1 MLRESGRQKPTPRLR
16 QAAPADKKIGVSFCA
31 SPQCLWLAAIWAV
44 SSILSS
50 AAAEKRLVWQIGEPD
65 KSSAEFAI
73 AGDYRAFR
81 GRFEPAPVVFQ
92 IGRSQAARDWPFIHP
107 GPEDEWAGNRVHPFT
122 VRFSLAE
129 RPQGNYTLRVE
140 LADVHTGN
148 RPTFAVTVGGRKAQF
163 RLQPGSS
170 EAPLNHAPGC
180 RPQRVEMTVPAGLF
194 HPGTNDIALAV
205 AGGSWVLYDALSLW
219 NEPQAS
225 PEAFG
230 IRSVA
235 ADSTPF
241 FIRLRGKVRRVLN
254 VKVTSASLLPEV
266 ALRVQGGGETNDV
279 LINDPIWFGGLSREA
294 GAPDPSVRGP
304 GSERPRT
311 FRLSQEAGAPDLEIG
326 VPDAPEPFDATITV
340 RAGGQSR
347 AATVKVNPETQWKIF
362 AAPSAHT
369 DIGYT
374 DLQAKCVERHNE
386 NTDLAL
392 ELMEKFP
399 DFKWNLEVAWQAEN
413 YVAARQGE
421 KLDRFVHFAKEGRLG
436 IQALYDNILTGLCSH
451 EAGCRL
457 TLFAHS
463 LSTRYGVPCRSA
475 MISDVPTQQASL
487 PMLLAGAGI
496 RFFSSGINHER
507 AYPFTRMQDLC
518 PCWWEGPDGSRVLMM
533 FAPQYGQATQW
544 GLTLNLDAARARFPG
559 LLRTYDSRNDYP
571 FDAIWLHGA
580 LGDNGRLTRQL
591 AETARAWNEHYE
603 FPKVILSR
611 NDEFF
616 DYIEQRFADKLPVVR
631 GSAGAYWEDGAGS
644 SARETALCR
653 NAQEALARAE
663 TLLALAQPLVPAP
676 APYPAGALGSAW
688 RNCLLYDEHIW
699 GAHCSITEPDSEFSK
714 QQWNTKAQFALDAH
728 AQAGSLLG
736 QGAAQLAALVQMD
749 GPSLIVINSASWPR
763 TEVVQVRLAK
773 GTAVI
778 EPDVLA
784 CEAAEGTL
792 LLVKDVPACGYRT
805 LKLGP
810 GAGRPAPQP
819 QPIEGTALES
829 RFYRLT
835 FDPLSGAITSL
846 IDKELRRELVDA
858 RAPYPLN
865 QYLYVAGGENSRIV
879 ADERGAEPKL
889 RVSAP
894 GKTALRRLR
903 LGPLGERMIVESSAA
918 MTPRLVSEVTVWNH
932 LRRVDIANRFT
943 KTPTR
948 EKEAV
953 YFSFPFGA
961 ANPTFRYE
969 CPDAIVN
976 ANTGMLPGACLE
988 WFAVQHFVEIET
1000 GDAAI
1005 AWTTP
1010 DSPLVCFQD
1019 INRGKW
1025 LRRLPMN
1032 NGHLYAYV
1040 MNNYWYTNYKPAQGG
1055 EHLFRFS
1062 ITSRAKADNTASAQ
1076 FGWAASN
1083 PLLALPGQGKADAPL
1098 PAGSASLLEVLEPN
1112 VLLLAAKQAEAGQG
1126 LVLRLWEASGQQT
1139 TAHVRLGHWPARKA
1153 VACNLVEEPQGPLQ
1167 LTDNVI
1173 SVPIRASGLATVMV
1187 R

>member
-1 MLRESGRQKPTPRLR
+1 MKGRRYGLGNHSGAITVGRM
-16 QAAPADKKIGVSFCA
+16 
-31 SPQCLWLAAIWAV
+31 QCLAASAIWAV
-44 SSILSS
+44 SSILSG
-50 AAAEKRLVWQIGEPD
+50 AAGQTRPVWQIGEAD

-73 AGDYRAFR
+73 AGNYRAFR
-81 GRFEPAPVVFQ
+81 GRFDLAPVVFE

-107 GPEDEWAGNRVHPFT
+107 GPEDEWAGNRIHPFT
-122 VRFSLAE
+122 IRFSLAE
-129 RPQGNYTLRVE
+129 PPQGNYTLRVE
-140 LADVHTGN
+140 FADVHAAS
-148 RPTFAVTVGGRKAQF
+148 RPTFLLTVGGRKAQF

-170 EAPLNHAPGC
+170 EAPLSPAPAGK
-180 RPQRVEMTVPAGLF
+180 PQRIELTLPASLF
-194 HPGTNDIALAV
+194 HTGTNDIVLAV
-205 AGGSWVLYDALSLW
+205 ARGSWVLYDALTFW
-219 NEPQAS
+219 NEPQAK
-225 PEAFG
+225 PDALG
-230 IRSVA
+230 LQSVA
-235 ADSTPF
+235 AEATPF
-241 FIRLRGKVRRVLN
+241 YIRQQGKLRRALNLKVR
-254 VKVTSASLLPEV
+254 SASLLPEV
-266 ALRVQGGGETNDV
+266 ALRVQGGGETID
-279 LINDPIWFGGLSREA
+279 LPIKDPIWFGGLSQEA
-294 GAPDPSVRGP
+294 GAPDPAVGRPGP
-304 GSERPRT
+304 ERPRT
-311 FRLSQEAGAPDLEIG
+311 FRLSQEAGALELEIG
-326 VPDAPEPFDATITV
+326 VPDSPEPFEATITA
-340 RAGGQSR
+340 RSGTRTRGT
-347 AATVKVNPETQWKIF
+347 TVKVNPETKWKIF
-362 AAPSAHT
+362 VAPSAHT

-392 ELMEKFP
+392 ELMEQFP

-421 KLDRFVHFAKEGRLG
+421 KLGRFVRFAKAGRLG
-436 IQALYDNILTGLCSH
+436 IQGLYDNILTGLCSH

-457 TLFAHS
+457 TSFAHS
-463 LSTRYGVPCRSA
+463 LSTRYGLPCRSA
-475 MISDVPTQQASL
+475 MISDVPAQQASL

-496 RFFSSGINHER
+496 RYFSSGINPER

-533 FAPQYGQATQW
+533 FASGYGQAAQW
-544 GLTLNLDAARARFPG
+544 SLTLNFDAARARLPG
-559 LLRTYDSRNDYP
+559 LLRNYDSRTNYA

-580 LGDNGRLTRQL
+580 LGDNGRLTREL
-591 AETARAWNEHYE
+591 AETAKAWNEHYE
-603 FPKVILSR
+603 FPKVILSL

-616 DYIEQRFADKLPVVR
+616 DYIEHRFGDKLPVVR
-631 GSAGAYWEDGAGS
+631 GSGGAYWEDGAGS

-653 NAQEALARAE
+653 NAQESLAQAE
-663 TLLALAQPLVPAP
+663 TLLALAQPLAP
-676 APYPAGALGSAW
+676 APEPYPALALGSAW

-699 GAHCSITEPDSEFSK
+699 GAYCSITEPDSEFSK
-714 QQWNTKAQFALDAH
+714 QQWNTKAQFALDAD
-728 AQAGSLLG
+728 AQARSLLG
-736 QGAAQLAALVQMD
+736 QGAARLVCLVRTE
-749 GPSLIVINSASWPR
+749 GPSLVVINSASWPR
-763 TEVVQVRLAK
+763 TEVVQVRLPQ

-810 GAGRPAPQP
+810 SADPPAPQP
-819 QPIEGTALES
+819 QPAEGTALES

-835 FDPLSGAITSL
+835 FDPASGAITSL
-846 IDKELRRELVDA
+846 FDKELRRELVDA

-865 QYLYVAGGENSRIV
+865 QYLYVAGGEGTSIV
-879 ADERGAEPKL
+879 QDDPGVEAKL
-889 RVSAP
+889 RISAP
-894 GKTALRRLR
+894 GKAALRRLR
-903 LGPLGERMIVESSAA
+903 LGSLGERMIIESSAA

-948 EKEAV
+948 QKEAV
-953 YFSFPFGA
+953 YFSFPFAA

-969 CPDAIVN
+969 CPDGIVN
-976 ANTGMLPGACLE
+976 ANTGMLPGACLG
-988 WFAVQHFVEIET
+988 WFAVQHFVEIQT

-1005 AWTTP
+1005 AWTSP

-1025 LRRLPMN
+1025 PRRLSMN

-1040 MNNYWYTNYKPAQGG
+1040 MNNYWYTNYKTAQGG

-1083 PLLALPGQGKADAPL
+1083 PLLALPGQPKAGAPL
-1098 PAGSASLLEVLEPN
+1098 PAPSGSLVEVLEPN
-1112 VLLLAAKQAEAGQG
+1112 VLLLSAKQAETGPA
-1126 LVLRLWEASGQQT
+1126 LVLRLWEVSGQQT
-1139 TAHVRLGHWPARKA
+1139 TVHLRLSHWPARKA
-1153 VACNLVEEPQGPLQ
+1153 VACNLVEEPEGPLQ
-1167 LTDNVI
+1167 LADNVI
-1173 SVPIRASGLATVMV
+1173 SVPIRASGLATIMV